1 MIFGG
6 DIKSH
11 FLVFGDS
18 EHEAHADMM
27 AVFRKVSKGS
37 AGKLVHVYVNSGKA
51 DNGRILE
58 FFGIKKEDG
67 QVTRIIQVRTFFT
80 YHILQLINYK
90 ITDNKFKYVLV
101 GI

>member
-18 EHEAHADMM
+18 SAEGHADLM
-27 AVFRKVSKGS
+27 AVFRKV
-37 AGKLVHVYVNSGKA
+37 AVLNPGKLVHVYVDSAKA

-67 QVTRIIQVRTFFT
+67 HVTRIIQVNSSVYRDLTVPLLLHSLET
-80 YHILQLINYK
+80 CSSIL
-90 ITDNKFKYVLV
+90 
-101 GI
+101 